1 MELRLGSSPNSELA
15 IGINKTTAATASTRL
30 SAFHCQYNTIVMSL
44 QQNSDSLSRV
54 ESWAHAVA
62 CAAQPE
68 QSSSQ
73 RHLRPRL
80 APTISNPRLR
90 KHILVEEGSEGLRTT
105 RKRIKVMAD
114 NTTQLQEEGARGR
127 GVRVRGRIRARGQGS
142 MRGQKSTGRLG
153 LIAELDSA
161 QEQHSVDQQVSVLT
175 PPEDYAQ
182 SIHSSLPSRSRSP
195 SKQLSKTP
203 SKRGNT
209 VDKPKSDASIDMLFL
224 EACSP
229 SVRLRAPTTVRQEAP
244 LPPLVQN
251 LYKILVVDVP
261 GGFIPAALKVNNK
274 ALHPGLLDVA
284 DFIIHSHNTRHRQ
297 THLESHKTHLP
308 LINTFQ
314 PPQKYSLQSV

>member
-1 MELRLGSSPNSELA
+1 
-15 IGINKTTAATASTRL
+15 
-30 SAFHCQYNTIVMSL
+30 MSL
-44 QQNSDSLSRV
+44 QQTSDSLSRV

-80 APTISNPRLR
+80 APTSSNSRLR
-90 KHILVEEGSEGLRTT
+90 KHPLVEEGSEGLRNT

-142 MRGQKSTGRLG
+142 MRGQRSTGRLG
-153 LIAELDSA
+153 LIGELDTA
-161 QEQHSVDQQVSVLT
+161 QEQHSVDQQVSLI
-175 PPEDYAQ
+175 PPEDYAH

-203 SKRGNT
+203 SKRGKT
-209 VDKPKSDASIDMLFL
+209 ADKPKSDASIDMLFL

-244 LPPLVQN
+244 LPPLVQD

-284 DFIIHSHNTRHRQ
+284 DFTIYSHNTRHRQ
-297 THLESHKTHLP
+297 THLENRKMHLP
-308 LINTFQ
+308 PINTFP
-314 PPQKYSLQSV
+314 PPQKYSLQSVWLVSSRLWIKL

>member
-1 MELRLGSSPNSELA
+1 MNSSNSELG
-15 IGINKTTAATASTRL
+15 IGINKTTATATTRL
-30 SAFHCQYNTIVMSL
+30 PAFHCQYNTIVMSL

-73 RHLRPRL
+73 RHLRPHL
-80 APTISNPRLR
+80 APTSSNSRLR
-90 KHILVEEGSEGLRTT
+90 KHPLVEEGSEGLRDT

-114 NTTQLQEEGARGR
+114 NTTQLHEEGARGR
-127 GVRVRGRIRARGQGS
+127 GVRLRGRIRARGQGS
-142 MRGQKSTGRLG
+142 TRGQKSTGRLG
-153 LIAELDSA
+153 LIGELSSA
-161 QEQHSVDQQVSVLT
+161 QEQHSVDQPVSVLT

-182 SIHSSLPSRSRSP
+182 SIPSSLPSRSRSP
-195 SKQLSKTP
+195 SKQPSKTP
-203 SKRGNT
+203 SKRGKT

-229 SVRLRAPTTVRQEAP
+229 SVRLRAPRTVRQEAP

-274 ALHPGLLDVA
+274 TLHPGLLDCG
-284 DFIIHSHNTRHRQ
+284 
-297 THLESHKTHLP
+297 
-308 LINTFQ
+308 
-314 PPQKYSLQSV
+314 

>member
-1 MELRLGSSPNSELA
+1 
-15 IGINKTTAATASTRL
+15 
-30 SAFHCQYNTIVMSL
+30 MSL
-44 QQNSDSLSRV
+44 QQDSDSLSRV

-80 APTISNPRLR
+80 APTSSNSRLR
-90 KHILVEEGSEGLRTT
+90 KHPLIEEGSEGLRNT

-114 NTTQLQEEGARGR
+114 NTTQLHAEGA
-127 GVRVRGRIRARGQGS
+127 RVRGRVRGGIQARGRGS
-142 MRGQKSTGRLG
+142 MRGQRSTGRLG
-153 LIAELDSA
+153 LIGELGSA
-161 QEQHSVDQQVSVLT
+161 QEQRNVDPQVSVLT

-203 SKRGNT
+203 SKRGKT

-244 LPPLVQN
+244 LPPLAQN

-261 GGFIPAALKVNNK
+261 GGFIPAALKVKNN
-274 ALHPGLLDVA
+274 ALHPSLLDVA
-284 DFIIHSHNTRHRQ
+284 DFTIHSHNTRHRQ
-297 THLESHKTHLP
+297 THLENHKTHLP
-308 LINTFQ
+308 LINTFP
-314 PPQKYSLQSV
+314 PPQRYSLHSV

>member
-1 MELRLGSSPNSELA
+1 
-15 IGINKTTAATASTRL
+15 
-30 SAFHCQYNTIVMSL
+30 
-44 QQNSDSLSRV
+44 
-54 ESWAHAVA
+54 
-62 CAAQPE
+62 
-68 QSSSQ
+68 
-73 RHLRPRL
+73 
-80 APTISNPRLR
+80 
-90 KHILVEEGSEGLRTT
+90 
-105 RKRIKVMAD
+105 MAD
-114 NTTQLQEEGARGR
+114 NTTHLHEEGARGR
-127 GVRVRGRIRARGQGS
+127 GRGRLRPRGQGS

-153 LIAELDSA
+153 LIGELGSA
-161 QEQHSVDQQVSVLT
+161 QEQHSVDQQISVLT

-244 LPPLVQN
+244 LPPLVQD

-274 ALHPGLLDVA
+274 ALHPSLLDVA
-284 DFIIHSHNTRHRQ
+284 DFTFHRHNTRHRQ
-297 THLESHKTHLP
+297 THLGNRKMHLP
-308 LINTFQ
+308 LINTFP

>member
-1 MELRLGSSPNSELA
+1 
-15 IGINKTTAATASTRL
+15 
-30 SAFHCQYNTIVMSL
+30 MSL
-44 QQNSDSLSRV
+44 QLDSDSLSRV

-80 APTISNPRLR
+80 APTTSNSRLR
-90 KHILVEEGSEGLRTT
+90 KHTLIEEGSEDLRTT

-114 NTTQLQEEGARGR
+114 NTTHLHEEGARGR
-127 GVRVRGRIRARGQGS
+127 GRGRLQPRGQGS
-142 MRGQKSTGRLG
+142 TRGQKSTGRLG
-153 LIAELDSA
+153 LIGELSSA
-161 QEQHSVDQQVSVLT
+161 QEQHGVDQQVSVLT
-175 PPEDYAQ
+175 PPENYAQ

-203 SKRGNT
+203 SKRGKT

-244 LPPLVQN
+244 LPPLVQD

-261 GGFIPAALKVNNK
+261 GGFIPAKLKVKNN

-284 DFIIHSHNTRHRQ
+284 DFTIHSHNIKHRQ
-297 THLESHKTHLP
+297 THLENPKMHLP
-308 LINTFQ
+308 LINTFL